1 MMASLRARLY
11 AGLAAIILLTGMAAG
26 VTAFRWAYDEAI
38 ELQDAV
44 LLQIGALA
52 VNHRLQTGPVIE
64 HGIDAETRVIIEELG
79 QSPPDVNAGLPR
91 LPDDIPDGLQT
102 LVRGKGSWRLEV
114 RTRPDGSR
122 VAVSQSTD
130 YRDEIA
136 HDSALR
142 AILPLAGLIPCLMLL
157 VGVVIRYSFRPVSR
171 LAAQLDAKETDH
183 LAKLPSEGMPKEL
196 LPFIASINR
205 LLERI
210 RAMFDQQRRFIAH
223 AAHELRTPVTALSLQ
238 AENLDHSEL
247 PQESRDRL
255 AALKA
260 GIRRTAHLLEQLLAL
275 AKYDVGR
282 APQAPRTAFDNI
294 AKEVVADFMPRAQ
307 ARAVDLGFERIDHVF
322 VDADGT
328 ALAALVRNLIDNALN
343 HTPDGGRIDIGLFR
357 LRNHAVFR
365 IEDSGP
371 GIPQGEWARVFEP
384 FYRGDWSVGEGTG
397 LGLSIVRSVAETLG
411 GSVVLENI
419 VAPNRTGLCVSVRIP
434 VSGGGEPSAAGA
446 VSQACSVRRE

>member
-1 MMASLRARLY
+1 MASLRGRLY
-11 AGLAAIILLTGMAAG
+11 AGLAAIILLTGLAAG
-26 VTAFRWAYDEAI
+26 GTTFRWAYHEAI

-52 VNHRLQTGPVIE
+52 VNHRIQTGPVME
-64 HGIDAETRVIIEELG
+64 HGIDTEARVIIEELG
-79 QSPPDVNAGLPR
+79 QSPPDVSASVPR
-91 LPDDIPDGLQT
+91 LPDELPDGLQ
-102 LVRGKGSWRLEV
+102 VVERGNGSWRILV
-114 RTRPDGSR
+114 HTRPDGSR

-136 HDSALR
+136 HDIALR
-142 AILPLAGLIPCLMLL
+142 SVLPLAALIPCLMLL

-183 LAKLPSEGMPKEL
+183 LANLPAEGMPNEL

-210 RAMFDQQRRFIAH
+210 GAMFEQQRRFIAD

-238 AENLDHSEL
+238 AENLDRIEL
-247 PQESRDRL
+247 PQDGHDRV

-275 AKYDVGR
+275 AKYETAR
-282 APQAPRTAFDNI
+282 TPQAPRTSFDNI
-294 AKEVVADFMPRAQ
+294 AKAVVADFMPRAQ
-307 ARAVDLGFERIDHVF
+307 ARAIDLGFEHIDHVS
-322 VDADGT
+322 VDIDGT
-328 ALAALVRNLIDNALN
+328 ALAVLVRNLVDNALC
-343 HTPDGGRIDIGLFR
+343 HTPDGARVDVALFR
-357 LRNHAVFR
+357 DRNHAILR

-371 GIPQGEWARVFEP
+371 GIPEAELIRVFEP
-384 FYRGDWSVGEGTG
+384 FYRGNWSTGDGTG
-397 LGLSIVRSVAETLG
+397 LGLSIVRRIAETFG

-419 VAPNRTGLCVSVRIP
+419 VAPNRGGLRVKLRIP
-434 VSGGGEPSAAGA
+434 VSRIGEPTLS
-446 VSQACSVRRE
+446 

>member
-1 MMASLRARLY
+1 MMASIRARLY
-11 AGLAAIILLTGMAAG
+11 VGSAAIILLTGLAAG
-26 VTAFRWAYDEAI
+26 GTAFRWAYHEAI

-52 VNHRLQTGPVIE
+52 IDNRIQAGPTIE
-64 HGIDAETRVIIEELG
+64 HGIDAEARVILEELG
-79 QSPPDVNAGLPR
+79 QSLPDVNASLSR

-102 LVRGKGSWRLEV
+102 LVRDKGSWRILV

-142 AILPLAGLIPCLMLL
+142 AILPLAALIPCLMLL
-157 VGVVIRYSFRPVSR
+157 VGVVIRYSFRPVSL

-210 RAMFDQQRRFIAH
+210 SAMFDQQRRFVAD

-238 AENLDHSEL
+238 AENLDRIEL

-260 GIRRTAHLLEQLLAL
+260 GIGRTAHLLEQLLAL
-275 AKYDVGR
+275 AKYDAGR
-282 APQAPRTAFDNI
+282 APEAPRTAFDNI
-294 AKEVVADFMPRAQ
+294 AKEVVADFLPRAQ
-307 ARAVDLGFERIDHVF
+307 ARAVDLGFERIDHVS

-328 ALAALVRNLIDNALN
+328 ALALLVRNLVDNALY
-343 HTPDGGRIDIGLFR
+343 HTPEGGRIDVALFHH
-357 LRNHAVFR
+357 RNHAVLR

-371 GIPQGEWARVFEP
+371 GVPEAELVRVFEP
-384 FYRGDWSVGEGTG
+384 FYRGSWSVGEGTG
-397 LGLSIVRSVAETLG
+397 LGLSIVRRVAETLG

-419 VAPNRTGLCVSVRIP
+419 LAPDRTGLRVNVRIP
-434 VSGGGEPSAAGA
+434 ASSGGERSPAGA
-446 VSQACSVRRE
+446 V

>member
-11 AGLAAIILLTGMAAG
+11 AGLAAILLLTGLAAV
-26 VTAFRWAYDEAI
+26 VTAFRWAYHEAT

-52 VNHRLQTGPVIE
+52 VNNRLQAGPTDE
-64 HGIDAETRVIIEELG
+64 HGIDPEVRVIIEELG
-79 QSPPDVNAGLPR
+79 KSPLDVDASLPR
-91 LPDDIPDGLQT
+91 LPDNIPDGLQT
-102 LVRGKGSWRLEV
+102 LVRGKSSWRILV

-136 HDSALR
+136 HDYASR
-142 AILPLAGLIPCLMLL
+142 AILPLAALIPCLMLL
-157 VGVVIRYSFRPVSR
+157 VGVVVRYSFRPVSV

-183 LAKLPSEGMPKEL
+183 LEKLPSEGMPKEL

-210 RAMFDQQRRFIAH
+210 SAMFDQQRRFIAD

-238 AENLDHSEL
+238 AENLDRVEL

-255 AALKA
+255 SALKA

-282 APQAPRTAFDNI
+282 APQVSRTAFDNI

-307 ARAVDLGFERIDHVF
+307 ARAVDLGFNHIDHTF

-328 ALAALVRNLIDNALN
+328 ALAVLVRNLVDNALC

-357 LRNHAVFR
+357 HCSHAVLR

-371 GIPQGEWARVFEP
+371 GIPEAELGRVFEP
-384 FYRGDWSVGEGTG
+384 FYRGGWSVGEGTG
-397 LGLSIVRSVAETLG
+397 LGLPIVRSVAQTLG

-419 VAPNRTGLCVSVRIP
+419 LAPGRTGLRVNVRIP
-434 VSGGGEPSAAGA
+434 ASSGGK
-446 VSQACSVRRE
+446 

>member
-1 MMASLRARLY
+1 MASLRARLY
-11 AGLAAIILLTGMAAG
+11 AGLAAIILLTGLAAA
-26 VTAFRWAYDEAI
+26 VTAFRWAYDEAF

-52 VNHRLQTGPVIE
+52 VNNRLQTGPVIE

-79 QSPPDVNAGLPR
+79 RSPPDVNAGLPR

-102 LVRGKGSWRLEV
+102 LVRGKGSWRLLV

-142 AILPLAGLIPCLMLL
+142 AILPLACLIPCLMLL

-171 LAAQLDAKETDH
+171 LAAQLDAKESDH
-183 LAKLPSEGMPKEL
+183 LAKLPSEGMPNEL

-205 LLERI
+205 LLARV

-238 AENLDHSEL
+238 AENLDRAEL
-247 PQESRDRL
+247 AQEGRDRL
-255 AALKA
+255 AVLKG

-275 AKYDVGR
+275 AKYEAGS
-282 APQAPRTAFDNI
+282 APQAPPAAFDNI
-294 AKEVVADFMPRAQ
+294 AKEVVGEFMPRAQ

-322 VDADGT
+322 VNADPT
-328 ALAALVRNLIDNALN
+328 ALAVLIRNLVDNALH
-343 HTPDGGRIDIGLFR
+343 HTPDGGRIDMGLFR
-357 LRNHAVFR
+357 RGNHAVFR

-371 GIPQGEWARVFEP
+371 GIPEAELARVFEP
-384 FYRGDWSVGEGTG
+384 FYRGDWSMGEGTG
-397 LGLSIVRSVAETLG
+397 LGLSIVRSVVETLG
-411 GSVVLENI
+411 GSVVLGNI

-434 VSGGGEPSAAGA
+434 VSSGGEPSPASA
-446 VSQACSVRRE
+446 VS

>member
-11 AGLAAIILLTGMAAG
+11 AGLAAIVLLTGLAAG
-26 VTAFRWAYDEAI
+26 ATAFRWAYHEAI
-38 ELQDAV
+38 EFQDAV

-52 VNHRLQTGPVIE
+52 VNNRIQADPSVAQ
-64 HGIDAETRVIIEELG
+64 GIDSEARVIIEELG
-79 QSPPDVNAGLPR
+79 QQPADVDAGLPR
-91 LPDDIPDGLQT
+91 LPNDIPDGWQT
-102 LVRGKGSWRLEV
+102 VVRGDGSWRILV

-142 AILPLAGLIPCLMLL
+142 VVLPLAVLIPCLVLL
-157 VGVVIRYSFRPVSR
+157 VGIVIRYSFRPVSL

-183 LAKLPSEGMPKEL
+183 LAKLPVEGMPTEL

-210 RAMFDQQRRFIAH
+210 RAMFDQQRRFIAD

-238 AENLDHSEL
+238 AENLDRVEL
-247 PQESRDRL
+247 AKESPDRL
-255 AALKA
+255 LALKA

-282 APQAPRTAFDNI
+282 APRAPPTAFDSI
-294 AKEVVADFMPRAQ
+294 AKEVVADFTPRAQ
-307 ARAVDLGFERIDHVF
+307 ARAVDLGFERIDPVF
-322 VDADGT
+322 VDADST
-328 ALAALVRNLIDNALN
+328 ALAVLVRNLVDNALN

-357 LRNHAVFR
+357 HRTHVVLR
-365 IEDSGP
+365 IEDCGP
-371 GIPQGEWARVFEP
+371 GIPEAELVRVFEP
-384 FYRGDWSVGEGTG
+384 FYRGGWSAEEGTG
-397 LGLSIVRSVAETLG
+397 LGLPIVHRVAETLG
-411 GSVVLENI
+411 GSVTLENI
-419 VAPNRTGLCVSVRIP
+419 LAPDRTGLRVDVRIP
-434 VSGGGEPSAAGA
+434 ASSAGK
-446 VSQACSVRRE
+446 